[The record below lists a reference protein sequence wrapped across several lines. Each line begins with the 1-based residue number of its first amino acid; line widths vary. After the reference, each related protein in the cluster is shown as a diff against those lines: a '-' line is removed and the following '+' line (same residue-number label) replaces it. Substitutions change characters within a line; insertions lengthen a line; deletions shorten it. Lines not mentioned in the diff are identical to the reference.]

1 MESAVWGIF
10 AVLNN
15 PLPPKLA
22 NKQAI
27 VDELNIDQIEVSMF

>member
-1 MESAVWGIF
+1 MASAVWGIF

-15 PLPPKLA
+15 PLLPTLA

-27 VDELNIDQIEVSMF
+27 GDELNIDQIEVSMF